1 MIIVKLGNIK
11 VKIYKTVTDKMN
23 DYIQDVSNK
32 PESGGILMGYV
43 LKENVF
49 AINDISL
56 PTKLDKA
63 SRYNFTRSKKNAQ
76 LILNKVFKSSNGKQ
90 IYLGEWHTHPEDYP
104 SPSSLDLKSIKRQFH
119 GNILNSP
126 VIFMLIYGRKG
137 FYVTYI
143 NKAGCQAEKK
153 LSFEIFNK

>member
-11 VKIYKTVTDKMN
+11 VKIYKTVLDKMN
-23 DYIQDVSNK
+23 DYIQDVSSK

-49 AINDISL
+49 AINDISV
-56 PTKLDKA
+56 PSKFDKA

-76 LILNKVFKSSNGKQ
+76 MILNKAFKSSNGKQ

-104 SPSSLDLKSIKRQFH
+104 SPSNLDFKSIKKQFH

-137 FYVTYI
+137 FYITHENSDSI
-143 NKAGCQAEKK
+143 RSEQNI
-153 LSFEIFNK
+153 SFNPLY